1 MDGRRWRR
9 HGRGQA
15 QTSYLPLRAPTRS
28 SRTSLSNTVS
38 CCYCDYKIS
47 ALNTSL
53 YHFGRKQAKL
63 LKIWFSI
70 GVGFSLTA
78 LLGVTLILVWEF
90 GNVLHLFHGSS
101 DLSSSLLFGFSP
113 SVHEFGHSIAAAS
126 EGIPTEYIAIFLA
139 VLFPGALVALSYELL
154 EELQPFAALRVY
166 CAGVWHNAVCCAV
179 CALVPMVLDVP
190 PTSPLSGYLS
200 PGDVIVSLDG
210 KRIHNE
216 HDWMEITTVLINE
229 QTLQSSNLSKSFESL
244 AIVHRMKG
252 YCVPTSVIEESKE
265 MLFIENQ
272 SACPDDL
279 TGFVAVQCFNSS
291 KSDIVS
297 NEDVISRR
305 QRWHCLNARDVVK
318 LNKCGD
324 GWVTEITKGSSC
336 LCSQEEYCS
345 SPVPLPG
352 SIWVEI
358 TFASPYSP
366 ECLQLGRNS
375 FPASGASDVSEHKCG
390 GTFVFVGDLISMAHS
405 VRLTAYQPRWGFSF
419 SAHLPNILEK
429 SLMCTFHVSLTL
441 ALLNSLPVIFAF
453 LNFVSGA

>member
-28 SRTSLSNTVS
+28 SRTSLTNTVS

-90 GNVLHLFHGSS
+90 GNVLHLFHRSS

-179 CALVPMVLDVP
+179 CALVLFLL
-190 PTSPLSGYLS
+190 PLILS
-200 PGDVIVSLDG
+200 P
-210 KRIHNE
+210 
-216 HDWMEITTVLINE
+216 
-229 QTLQSSNLSKSFESL
+229 
-244 AIVHRMKG
+244 
-252 YCVPTSVIEESKE
+252 
-265 MLFIENQ
+265 
-272 SACPDDL
+272 
-279 TGFVAVQCFNSS
+279 
-291 KSDIVS
+291 
-297 NEDVISRR
+297 
-305 QRWHCLNARDVVK
+305 
-318 LNKCGD
+318 
-324 GWVTEITKGSSC
+324 
-336 LCSQEEYCS
+336 
-345 SPVPLPG
+345 
-352 SIWVEI
+352 
-358 TFASPYSP
+358 
-366 ECLQLGRNS
+366 
-375 FPASGASDVSEHKCG
+375 
-390 GTFVFVGDLISMAHS
+390 
-405 VRLTAYQPRWGFSF
+405 
-419 SAHLPNILEK
+419 ILH
-429 SLMCTFHVSLTL
+429 TW
-441 ALLNSLPVIFAF
+441 
-453 LNFVSGA
+453 